1 MAASMSHLHP
11 RVMIDVSGER
21 CSQSV
26 RALASMSRREL
37 DAFLEATARASGA
50 VVVQRAMRPKALPIR
65 RTPRHLLDR
74 R

>member
-1 MAASMSHLHP
+1 MSHEMHP
-11 RVMIDVSGER
+11 PVMIDASAER

-50 VVVQRAMRPKALPIR
+50 VIVARTMRPKAKAIR
-65 RTPRHLLDR
+65 RTPRHLLR
-74 R
+74 ARVGR

>member
-1 MAASMSHLHP
+1 MSHVIHP

-26 RALASMSRREL
+26 RALATMSRREL

-50 VVVQRAMRPKALPIR
+50 VILQRAARQKAPPVR
-65 RTPRHLLDR
+65 RTPRHLTR
-74 R
+74 

>member
-1 MAASMSHLHP
+1 MSHDMHAP
-11 RVMIDVSGER
+11 VMIDASAER

-50 VVVQRAMRPKALPIR
+50 VVVARTMRPKAKAFR
-65 RTPRHLLDR
+65 RTPRYLLR
-74 R
+74 G

>member
-1 MAASMSHLHP
+1 MSSLLQP

-21 CSQSV
+21 CSKSV
-26 RALASMSRREL
+26 RALASMSRLEL

-50 VVVQRAMRPKALPIR
+50 VLVQRAMRPKVAPVR

>member
-1 MAASMSHLHP
+1 
-11 RVMIDVSGER
+11 
-21 CSQSV
+21 
-26 RALASMSRREL
+26 MSRHEL

-50 VVVQRAMRPKALPIR
+50 VVVQRAMRPKAQPVR